1 MRERERETDVERA
14 ALCQYVLV
22 FDVRTEGLWD
32 SYRRTTGA
40 RGEKGFFQRVFG
52 ARHLELGRFSR
63 NNQRVE
69 GRVEE
74 RGGEGSLSC
83 SQTPPPPILSL
94 SLSLPPPLLLWVS
107 LHFCVC
113 TICLSS
119 TLSLH
124 LTGRN

>member
-1 MRERERETDVERA
+1 MCERERERETDVERA

-83 SQTPPPPILSL
+83 SQTPPPHSLTLSL
-94 SLSLPPPLLLWVS
+94 SPSPSPSLGVSAFLCLHYLLKFHS
-107 LHFCVC
+107 I
-113 TICLSS
+113 TPSD
-119 TLSLH
+119 
-124 LTGRN
+124 RP